1 MNAADGVRVVVYKSA
16 GAKLTVLVK
25 CDLLMDLTPKAAH
38 EKITLLVNGV
48 YMSADADRNFAVQAR
63 LSALV
68 EPARDENF
76 IAAAQDDVGDY
87 LLIVRALLGLGTR
100 HELVLGFYD
109 LKELIGV
116 IGYKAVSAGY
126 VLFDFFALYN

>member
-1 MNAADGVRVVVYKSA
+1 M
-16 GAKLTVLVK
+16 LVK
-25 CDLLMDLTPKAAH
+25 LYLLMDLAPKTTH
-38 EKITLLVNGV
+38 EKIALLVNGV

-76 IAAAQDDVGDY
+76 ITAAQDDVGDY
-87 LLIVRALLGLGTR
+87 LLVVRPMLGLGTR

-116 IGYKAVSAGY
+116 IGYKAVSA
-126 VLFDFFALYN
+126 

>member
-1 MNAADGVRVVVYKSA
+1 
-16 GAKLTVLVK
+16 
-25 CDLLMDLTPKAAH
+25 
-38 EKITLLVNGV
+38 
-48 YMSADADRNFAVQAR
+48 MSADADGYLAVQTCFA
-63 LSALV
+63 ALV

-76 IAAAQDDVGDY
+76 IAAAQYNIGDY
-87 LLIVRALLGLGTR
+87 LLIVRTLLGLGTR

>member
-1 MNAADGVRVVVYKSA
+1 M
-16 GAKLTVLVK
+16 
-25 CDLLMDLTPKAAH
+25 
-38 EKITLLVNGV
+38 
-48 YMSADADRNFAVQAR
+48 QAR
-63 LSALV
+63 FAAFA
-68 EPARDENF
+68 EPSRDEYF
-76 IAAAQDDVGDY
+76 ITPAQYNIGDY
-87 LLIVRALLGLGTR
+87 LLIVRPLLGLGTR

>member
-1 MNAADGVRVVVYKSA
+1 VQTCFAA
-16 GAKLTVLVK
+16 
-25 CDLLMDLTPKAAH
+25 
-38 EKITLLVNGV
+38 
-48 YMSADADRNFAVQAR
+48 FA
-63 LSALV
+63 
-68 EPARDENF
+68 EPSRDENF
-76 IAAAQDDVGDY
+76 ITPAQYNVGDY
-87 LLIVRALLGLGTR
+87 LLIVRALLGLVAR

>member
-1 MNAADGVRVVVYKSA
+1 MRRLLATLFCAALLL
-16 GAKLTVLVK
+16 GATFA
-25 CDLLMDLTPKAAH
+25 KA
-38 EKITLLVNGV
+38 E
-48 YMSADADRNFAVQAR
+48 SPADAYPSGPISLVVCYTPGGATDLQAR

-76 IAAAQDDVGDY
+76 IAAAQYNVGDY
-87 LLIVRALLGLGTR
+87 LLIVRTLLGLGTR
-100 HELVLGFYD
+100 HELMLGFYD